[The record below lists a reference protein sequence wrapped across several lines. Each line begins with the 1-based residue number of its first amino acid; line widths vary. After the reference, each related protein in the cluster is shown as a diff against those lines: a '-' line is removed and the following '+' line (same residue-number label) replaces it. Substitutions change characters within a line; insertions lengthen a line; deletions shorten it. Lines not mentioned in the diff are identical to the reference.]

1 MWRMDVLQS
10 GSLDLSYVQ
19 ALGRLPGSLVGSP
32 VSANCPLRPYLLAG
46 RWRVSQVL
54 GGAGQ
59 SCCPPGVWAPVFAWS
74 RDSLPSV
81 ICHPPPCHVRSH
93 EPKPLPFPDTPPTP
107 TAGRTSCPWPEGQA
121 RGLESQWPGVRPRLS
136 CRSCRAQA
144 VEVRE
149 TRGYLRCR
157 LGGPSGVGGGRGL
170 PGGGAQGLS
179 HPSSC
184 PAVVYSKRVRGE
196 SLPPGS
202 GPEPS

>member
-1 MWRMDVLQS
+1 MGCEPHDLGRRRRGQCAVRGREGSLQEERFGLWRMDVLQS

-93 EPKPLPFPDTPPTP
+93 EPKPLPFPDTPPP
-107 TAGRTSCPWPEGQA
+107 PLLDVHPVPGQ
-121 RGLESQWPGVRPRLS
+121 RG
-136 CRSCRAQA
+136 
-144 VEVRE
+144 
-149 TRGYLRCR
+149 R
-157 LGGPSGVGGGRGL
+157 LG
-170 PGGGAQGLS
+170 ALS
-179 HPSSC
+179 HS
-184 PAVVYSKRVRGE
+184 G
-196 SLPPGS
+196 LGS
-202 GPEPS
+202 DQGSAAEAAGHRLWR